1 MANGTA
7 YDEILEVNYEFYI
20 VENEIEMTFE
30 DFRCEVD
37 VKYRREHNQFPLWD
51 DEMED
56 RLDDIAD
63 GIGNEF
69 LSAAIQAA
77 AELESGFQHAKLKEK
92 FLGHVEVFLRC
103 KSMAYEQEYPQTRRL
118 KRKDIWSIQKVDFDS
133 DEIFVEDGY
142 MMLFEELV
150 EQGYFKLV
158 ESGGDHKHDIFHV
171 TEV

>member
-7 YDEILEVNYEFYI
+7 YDEIMEVNYEFYI
-20 VENEIEMTFE
+20 VENEIEMSFE

-63 GIGNEF
+63 GVGNEF
-69 LSAAIQAA
+69 LSAAMEAA
-77 AELESGFQHAKLKEK
+77 GALEFDSHYSKLKDK
-92 FLGHVEVFLRC
+92 FLRHVEIFLRC
-103 KSMAYEQEYPQTRRL
+103 KSLAFDQEFPQTRL
-118 KRKDIWSIQKVDFDS
+118 MKRKDIWGIQKVDFDG
-133 DEIFVEDGY
+133 DEILEEDGY
-142 MMLFEELV
+142 MMLFEELIT
-150 EQGYFKLV
+150 QGYFKLI
-158 ESGGDHKHDIFHV
+158 ELGGDPKHDIFHV

>member
-20 VENEIEMTFE
+20 VENEIEMSFE

-69 LSAAIQAA
+69 LSAAIEAA
-77 AELESGFQHAKLKEK
+77 A
-92 FLGHVEVFLRC
+92 
-103 KSMAYEQEYPQTRRL
+103 
-118 KRKDIWSIQKVDFDS
+118 
-133 DEIFVEDGY
+133 
-142 MMLFEELV
+142 
-150 EQGYFKLV
+150 
-158 ESGGDHKHDIFHV
+158 
-171 TEV
+171 